1 MLQDLKTISSS
12 SEKTTN
18 SESVSNPASK
28 NSPNLIK
35 PDFSPIILKENKF
48 IPKTIGAYKTKKK
61 FELESPLKTPNMNSF
76 IPMEVIGRDLFGVK
90 KNEVSGKKLNFGEF
104 EQKVF
109 SEKNHDIN
117 DINDFYKNFK
127 IREYEYEFNKN
138 FIEEKKG
145 LEKEIINDRIC
156 DKRMENNFIII
167 KTLAQNK
174 FDAIYQVKEKDT
186 KKIYCI
192 KKISEK
198 TNKNNF
204 KILLKTLD
212 NIQKENKDWTLPKT
226 FCMKYIDYWIED
238 KNYNMIKEDT
248 NYLNKNIYILTEFYT
263 KGDILDY
270 LEQLEKNNFVFT
282 PKFYWDIIF
291 EMIIGLLYIHN
302 KGYIHFDIKPTN
314 YLVDDEGFII
324 LNDFGLSHKEKELSY
339 LDDIIEGDSKY
350 ISKELFECLDSIS
363 LKKINNK
370 TDIFSLGLTFLEIIA
385 KIELPSNG
393 QLWKDLRNSGSD
405 ILSNKIFVNSNISDI
420 EDFLKLIKKMIKPVN
435 ERPSLMELIN
445 ETSELNKRYELLK
458 RKSYNK
464 KLVFNF

>member
-12 SEKTTN
+12 SEKTAN
-18 SESVSNPASK
+18 SQSVSNPGSK

-35 PDFSPIILKENKF
+35 PDFSPLILKENKF

-61 FELESPLKTPNMNSF
+61 FELESPLKTPNMNFF

-90 KNEVSGKKLNFGEF
+90 KSEVSGKKLNFGEF

-117 DINDFYKNFK
+117 DFCKNFK
-127 IREYEYEFNKN
+127 MKEYEYEFNKN

-145 LEKEIINDRIC
+145 LEKEIINDKIC
-156 DKRMENNFIII
+156 DNRMENNFIIK
-167 KTLAQNK
+167 KTLVQNK

-212 NIQKENKDWTLPKT
+212 DIQKENKDWTLPKT

-248 NYLNKNIYILTEFYT
+248 NYLNKNMYILTEYYL
-263 KGDILDY
+263 KGDLIDY

-302 KGYIHFDIKPTN
+302 KGYIHFNIKPTN
-314 YLVDDEGFII
+314 FLVDDEGFIK
-324 LNDFGLSHKEKELSY
+324 LNDFGLSHKEIDLSY
-339 LDDIIEGDSKY
+339 LNDIVEGDPKY

-370 TDIFSLGLTFLEIIA
+370 TDIFSLGLTILEIIA

>member
-12 SEKTTN
+12 SEKTAN
-18 SESVSNPASK
+18 SQSVSNPGSK

-35 PDFSPIILKENKF
+35 PDFSPLILKENKF

-61 FELESPLKTPNMNSF
+61 FELESPLKTPNMNFF

-117 DINDFYKNFK
+117 DFCKNFK
-127 IREYEYEFNKN
+127 MKEYEYEFNKN

-145 LEKEIINDRIC
+145 LEKEIINDKIC
-156 DKRMENNFIII
+156 DNRMENNFIIK
-167 KTLAQNK
+167 KTLVQNK

-212 NIQKENKDWTLPKT
+212 DIQKENKDWILPKT
-226 FCMKYIDYWIED
+226 FCMKYIDFWIEN

-248 NYLNKNIYILTEFYT
+248 NYLNKNMYILTEYYS
-263 KGDILDY
+263 KGDLIDY

-458 RKSYNK
+458 IKSYNK
-464 KLVFNF
+464 RLVFNF

>member
-35 PDFSPIILKENKF
+35 PDFSPIISKENKF

-61 FELESPLKTPNMNSF
+61 FELESPLKTPDMNFF

-117 DINDFYKNFK
+117 DFCKNFK
-127 IREYEYEFNKN
+127 MKEYEYEFNKN

-145 LEKEIINDRIC
+145 LEKEIINDKIC
-156 DKRMENNFIII
+156 DNRMENNFIII
-167 KTLAQNK
+167 KTLVQNK

-204 KILLKTLD
+204 KILQTTLED
-212 NIQKENKDWTLPKT
+212 IQKENKDWILPKT
-226 FCMKYIDYWIED
+226 FCMKYIDFWIEN

-248 NYLNKNIYILTEFYT
+248 NYLNKNMYILTEYYS
-263 KGDILDY
+263 KGDLIDY

-282 PKFYWDIIF
+282 PDFYWDIIF

-363 LKKINNK
+363 LKKIKNK
-370 TDIFSLGLTFLEIIA
+370 TDIFSLGLTILEIIA
-385 KIELPSNG
+385 KIEIPSNG

-445 ETSELNKRYELLK
+445 ETSELNKRYEFLK
-458 RKSYNK
+458 RKSYK
-464 KLVFNF
+464 KIEQFKIYI

>member
-12 SEKTTN
+12 SEKTAN
-18 SESVSNPASK
+18 SQSVSNPGSK

-35 PDFSPIILKENKF
+35 PDFSPLILKENKF

-61 FELESPLKTPNMNSF
+61 FELESPLKTPNMNFF

-117 DINDFYKNFK
+117 DFCKNFK
-127 IREYEYEFNKN
+127 MKEYEYEFNKN

-145 LEKEIINDRIC
+145 LEKEIINDKIC
-156 DKRMENNFIII
+156 DNRMENNFIIK
-167 KTLAQNK
+167 KTLVQNK

-212 NIQKENKDWTLPKT
+212 DIQKENKDWILPKT
-226 FCMKYIDYWIED
+226 FCMKYIDFWIEN

-248 NYLNKNIYILTEFYT
+248 NYLNKNMYILTEYYS
-263 KGDILDY
+263 KGDLIDY

-302 KGYIHFDIKPTN
+302 KGYIHFDIKPNN

-370 TDIFSLGLTFLEIIA
+370 TDIFSLGLTILEIIA

-458 RKSYNK
+458 IKSYNK
-464 KLVFNF
+464 RLVFNF